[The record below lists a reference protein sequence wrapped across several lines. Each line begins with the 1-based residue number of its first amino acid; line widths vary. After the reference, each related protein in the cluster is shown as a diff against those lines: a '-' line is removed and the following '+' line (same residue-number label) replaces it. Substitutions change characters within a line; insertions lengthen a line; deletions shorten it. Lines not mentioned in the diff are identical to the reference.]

1 MIQESQI
8 KVQMGH
14 LLLNNKIIEEKTDSS
29 CCLMARERDYK
40 GFGNLQLGNGV
51 IEEWSNK

>member
-8 KVQMGH
+8 KVQMEH

>member
-8 KVQMGH
+8 KVQMEH

-40 GFGNLQLGNGV
+40 CFGNLQLGNGV